1 MSIVPTRKFVYRL
14 EWYLLVMYVLTLFPA
29 GNDFEVLLNINAYYE
44 WIIKTM
50 TNKFDDELLLYNSNS
65 WMTIKNWN
73 PDPCTDSFWLYWMKK
88 VFLPCFIYE
97 LILYLQSQLNKIY
110 LSIIRWKNKSK
121 NSNSFELV

>member
-1 MSIVPTRKFVYRL
+1 MACVCFDKSLQHSIFS
-14 EWYLLVMYVLTLFPA
+14 A

-73 PDPCTDSFWLYWMKK
+73 PDPCRDSFG
-88 VFLPCFIYE
+88 FIG
-97 LILYLQSQLNKIY
+97 
-110 LSIIRWKNKSK
+110 
-121 NSNSFELV
+121 

>member
-73 PDPCTDSFWLYWMKK
+73 PDPCRDSFWLYWMKK

>member
-1 MSIVPTRKFVYRL
+1 MVFIG
-14 EWYLLVMYVLTLFPA
+14 YVGTLFPT

-65 WMTIKNWN
+65 WMTIKDWN
-73 PDPCTDSFWLYWMKK
+73 PDPCRDSFWFYWLKK

-97 LILYLQSQLNKIY
+97 LVLYLQSQLNKIY

-121 NSNSFELV
+121 NCNSFELV